1 MHDKSHLES
10 LWDGIF
16 PGNDVILTEPLKY
29 CSLIGYCHGGR
40 QIMGSFVW
48 KTRRVFCVDIAFF
61 NGRKALVFTLIF
73 YVWISNKRWFAVIAD
88 DRCNDERRL
97 VRWVLCASTQNEEL
111 HETLL
116 RLHFKT
122 LFRWKV
128 QNRESLYADFLLHSL
143 LSFVVSPCNFLLILH
158 LLCVPGRIATYKN
171 SFWMQRGYV
180 LASKQSHAS
189 VICYLL
195 VAFAWVHFVTNFHV
209 CFSQNGN
216 FERVQNFLAR
226 TSRNAVR
233 DIDYNLAVNVER
245 KTNYF

>member
-1 MHDKSHLES
+1 MTKVILKAFE
-10 LWDGIF
+10 IF
-16 PGNDVILTEPLKY
+16 PENDVIIIELLKY
-29 CSLIGYCHGGR
+29 CSLIGYCHGVR
-40 QIMGSFVW
+40 EIYKVELWEALFERLVEFSVCVAEY
-48 KTRRVFCVDIAFF
+48 RVF

-73 YVWISNKRWFAVIAD
+73 HVWISNKRWFAVIAD

-128 QNRESLYADFLLHSL
+128 QNSESLYADFLFHSL

-180 LASKQSHAS
+180 LVSSGMLQ
-189 VICYLL
+189 
-195 VAFAWVHFVTNFHV
+195 
-209 CFSQNGN
+209 
-216 FERVQNFLAR
+216 
-226 TSRNAVR
+226 
-233 DIDYNLAVNVER
+233 
-245 KTNYF
+245 

>member
-1 MHDKSHLES
+1 M
-10 LWDGIF
+10 
-16 PGNDVILTEPLKY
+16 V
-29 CSLIGYCHGGR
+29 
-40 QIMGSFVW
+40 
-48 KTRRVFCVDIAFF
+48 
-61 NGRKALVFTLIF
+61 
-73 YVWISNKRWFAVIAD
+73 SNKRWFAVIAH

-128 QNRESLYADFLLHSL
+128 QNRESLYADFLFHSL

-158 LLCVPGRIATYKN
+158 LLCVPGRIDTYKN

-216 FERVQNFLAR
+216 YERVQNFLAR

-233 DIDYNLAVNVER
+233 ETDLNLTVNAKQITFNSIGAPMYTEFSWSLKSQCFQFKVR
-245 KTNYF
+245 TFRLNLDRPHISIQLFFFACTV